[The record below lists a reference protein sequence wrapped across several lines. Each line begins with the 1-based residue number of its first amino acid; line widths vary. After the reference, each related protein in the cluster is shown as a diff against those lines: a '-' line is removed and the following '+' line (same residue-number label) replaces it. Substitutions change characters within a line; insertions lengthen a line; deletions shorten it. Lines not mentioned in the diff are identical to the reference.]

1 MKIFATI
8 SIVLIYITLNSAT
21 TAIAKSAKDKCFN
34 KDWLTAGFDS
44 SKNGYTHQ
52 EGWEKSD
59 KKCAKQNIW
68 SNKSEF
74 TRGYEKG
81 KAFFCS
87 QKNGFE
93 FGRRNL
99 DYQPICDEQ
108 TQRDFDTAFKDGRKL
123 YEAIKQLNKTES
135 DLSKTK
141 ESIEHATRRRKEL
154 GRDID
159 SGKLDEKAENK
170 AVKERYKLK
179 TKRDSLREKVTPLK
193 LKKQDADHAKTL
205 LQRALLEKYYPS
217 TQDSQSA
224 YSKDQSLFSESIEV
238 SQPAILLYEPPKY
251 KRGKSAYKKQ
261 IKAIGKHITKQYPR
275 KLRYQIVHD
284 INVTFSRPGQPSI
297 EVDPAG
303 EFHEQPYL
311 LIWSNQTLERHALN
325 IKSPIKM
332 NLIDSAAKKIL
343 LQLSTQDDELTNKID

>member
-1 MKIFATI
+1 MKIFATT
-8 SIVLIYITLNSAT
+8 SIVLIYITLNSAA
-21 TAIAKSAKDKCFN
+21 TAIAKSAQDKCFN

-44 SKNGYTHQ
+44 SKNGYAYQ
-52 EGWEKSD
+52 KSWEKSD

-74 TRGYEKG
+74 SRGYEKG

-108 TQRDFDTAFKDGRKL
+108 TQRNFDTAFKDGSKL
-123 YEAIKQLNKTES
+123 YEAIKQLNKAES

-141 ESIEHATRRRKEL
+141 ESIEQATRRRKEL

-179 TKRDSLREKVTPLK
+179 TKRDSLREKVMPLK
-193 LKKQDADHAKTL
+193 LKKQDADNAKIL

-217 TQDSQSA
+217 AQDSQSA
-224 YSKDQSLFSESIEV
+224 YSKDQNLFSESIVV
-238 SQPAILLYEPPKY
+238 SEPAILLYEPLKY
-251 KRGKSAYKKQ
+251 KRGKSAFKKQ
-261 IKAIGKHITKQYPR
+261 INAIGKHITKQYPR
-275 KLRYQIVHD
+275 KLRYQVIHD
-284 INVTFSRPGQPSI
+284 INVTFSIPGQPSI
-297 EVDPAG
+297 EVDPVG
-303 EFHEQPYL
+303 DFHEQPYL
-311 LIWSNQTLERHALN
+311 LVWSNRTLDRHAL
-325 IKSPIKM
+325 KVEPPIKM
-332 NLIDSAAKKIL
+332 KLIDSAAKKIL
-343 LQLSTQDDELTNKID
+343 LQLNTQDDKLTNKID